1 MAATCKNCGRPV
13 KFDPVTQKVIC
24 DFCGSK
30 FIPEDI
36 EEYGKDVLEKIK
48 PEHID
53 DDEYMDSYVYCCS
66 SCGGQIIINGT
77 EASTG
82 CIFCGAPSV
91 VFSRIIKQ
99 KRPEVIIPFKI
110 TKEEALNN
118 VKTEFQKGVFVPRK
132 IKRFKADNVRGIYI
146 PYWVFNADHY
156 GSVAVVG
163 SVSDGSKNSRPV
175 YYARSGLMELHDL
188 PVDASSVLS
197 NESSERLEP
206 FKMSDMVPFDESYLL
221 GFYSDICDADY
232 NEASEIVRKR
242 SQDMFEDYVKRGV
255 DSEVTP
261 RILSSYHETE
271 ILEDGVWYAMFP
283 AWFISYRYKGKYNTV
298 LVNGQTGKVVCGVP
312 YNGKLVIALYV
323 VLSVLLTVLA
333 FYFTNYVLN
342 ELAVMIEEDPD
353 YRDWLYLI
361 FCFVFAGVCPFMIG
375 YRRLKGLFKSLTLTQ
390 KPSLFTFMN
399 RRQGEL

>member
-13 KFDPVTQKVIC
+13 TFDPVTQKVVC
-24 DFCGSK
+24 DFCGSE

-48 PEHID
+48 PEQIN

-99 KRPEVIIPFKI
+99 KRPDVIIPFKI
-110 TKEEALNN
+110 TKEEALDN
-118 VKTEFQKGVFVPRK
+118 VKAEFQKGVFVPRK
-132 IKRFKADNVRGIYI
+132 IKRFKPEKVRGIYI

-156 GSVAVVG
+156 GSVAVEG
-163 SVSDGSKNSRPV
+163 SVSDENDKSRTV

-232 NEASEIVRKR
+232 KEASEIVRKR
-242 SQDMFEDYVKRGV
+242 SQDMFDDYVKKGV

-271 ILEDGVWYAMFP
+271 IIEDGVWYAMFP
-283 AWFISYRYKGKYNTV
+283 AWFISYRYKGNHNTV

-312 YNGKLVIALYV
+312 WNGKIVIALYA
-323 VLSVLLTVLA
+323 VLSVVLTVLA
-333 FYFTNYVLN
+333 FFFAHRVLN
-342 ELAVMIEEDPD
+342 EALAEYAKDNDFRI
-353 YRDWLYLI
+353 WLGCVLI
-361 FCFVFAGVCPFMIG
+361 FAFTGVIPFMIG
-375 YRRLKGLFKSLTLTQ
+375 FRRLKGLFKSLTLTQ

>member
-1 MAATCKNCGRPV
+1 MAATCKSCGRPV
-13 KFDPVTQKVIC
+13 KFDPVTQKVVC
-24 DFCGSK
+24 DFCGSS
-30 FIPEDI
+30 FVPEDI

-48 PEHID
+48 PEHIE
-53 DDEYMDSYVYCCS
+53 DDECMDSYVYCCS

-91 VFSRIIKQ
+91 VFSRIIRQ
-99 KRPEVIIPFKI
+99 KRPEGIIPFKI
-110 TKEEALNN
+110 TKEEALDA
-118 VKTEFQKGVFVPRK
+118 VKAEFQKGVFIPRK
-132 IKRFKADNVRGIYI
+132 IKRFKPENVRGIYI

-156 GSVAVVG
+156 GSVAVEG
-163 SVSDGSKNSRPV
+163 SVTEDGDNTKTV
-175 YYARSGLMELHDL
+175 YYARAGLMELHDL
-188 PVDASSVLS
+188 PIDASAVLS

-206 FKMSDMVPFDESYLL
+206 FKVSDMVPFDESYLL
-221 GFYSDICDADY
+221 GFYSDICNADY

-242 SQDMFEDYVKRGV
+242 AKEMFEDYVKNGV

-261 RILSSYHETE
+261 RVLSSFHETE
-271 ILEDGVWYAMFP
+271 ILEDGVCYAMFP
-283 AWFISYRYKGKYNTV
+283 AWFISYRYKGKHNTV

-312 YNGKLVIALYV
+312 WNGKLVIALYAVLCV
-323 VLSVLLTVLA
+323 VLTTLGFIFA
-333 FYFTNYVLN
+333 DRVLN
-342 ELAVMIEEDPD
+342 EAAALCAEDND
-353 YRDWLYLI
+353 YRILL
-361 FCFVFAGVCPFMIG
+361 FCIICCVLCGVIPFVIG

>member
-1 MAATCKNCGRPV
+1 
-13 KFDPVTQKVIC
+13 
-24 DFCGSK
+24 
-30 FIPEDI
+30 
-36 EEYGKDVLEKIK
+36 
-48 PEHID
+48 
-53 DDEYMDSYVYCCS
+53 
-66 SCGGQIIINGT
+66 
-77 EASTG
+77 
-82 CIFCGAPSV
+82 
-91 VFSRIIKQ
+91 
-99 KRPEVIIPFKI
+99 
-110 TKEEALNN
+110 
-118 VKTEFQKGVFVPRK
+118 
-132 IKRFKADNVRGIYI
+132 
-146 PYWVFNADHY
+146 
-156 GSVAVVG
+156 
-163 SVSDGSKNSRPV
+163 
-175 YYARSGLMELHDL
+175 
-188 PVDASSVLS
+188 
-197 NESSERLEP
+197 
-206 FKMSDMVPFDESYLL
+206 MSDMVPFDESYLF

-232 NEASEIVRKR
+232 KEASEIVRKR
-242 SQDMFEDYVKRGV
+242 AKDMFEDYVKKGV

-271 ILEDGVWYAMFP
+271 IIEDGVWYAMFP

-342 ELAVMIEEDPD
+342 DLAVMIREDPD

-375 YRRLKGLFKSLTLTQ
+375 FRRLKGLFKSLTLTQ

>member
-13 KFDPVTQKVIC
+13 TFDPVTQKVVC
-24 DFCGSK
+24 DFCGSE

-48 PEHID
+48 PEQIN

-99 KRPEVIIPFKI
+99 KRPDGIIPFKI
-110 TKEEALNN
+110 TKEEALDN
-118 VKTEFQKGVFVPRK
+118 VKAEFQKGVFVPRK
-132 IKRFKADNVRGIYI
+132 IKRFKPEKVRGIYI

-156 GSVAVVG
+156 GSVAVEG
-163 SVSDGSKNSRPV
+163 SVSDENDKSRTV

-188 PVDASSVLS
+188 PVDASAVLS

-232 NEASEIVRKR
+232 DEASEIVRKR
-242 SQDMFEDYVKRGV
+242 SKDMFEDYVKHGV

-261 RILSSYHETE
+261 KILSSFHETE
-271 ILEDGVWYAMFP
+271 IIEDGVWYAMFP
-283 AWFISYRYKGKYNTV
+283 AWFISYRYKGKHNTV

-312 YNGKLVIALYV
+312 WNGKIVIALYA
-323 VLSVLLTVLA
+323 VLNVLLTVLS
-333 FYFTNYVLN
+333 FFISNYVLN
-342 ELAVMIEEDPD
+342 EAVLLNDGGTD
-353 YRDWLYLI
+353 YRILYVCI
-361 FCFVFAGVCPFMIG
+361 ASFVLAGVIPFMIG
-375 YRRLKGLFKSLTLTQ
+375 FKRLKGLFKSLSLTQ

-399 RRQGEL
+399 SRQGQL